1 MCMTQ
6 AGGFM
11 PAKDIGIDLGTRN
24 SLVFS
29 TGKGIVLRE
38 PSVVVYDKDTE
49 KIRAIGEEA
58 RQMASHLTSNMEV
71 IWPIRRGVI
80 VDYNVMEKMLKY
92 FISQAMGRRAF
103 RKPRVS
109 ISVPSGITEIERK
122 AIEEAAYQSGAREV
136 FLVDEPIAAA
146 IGAGVDITK
155 PFGNLIVD
163 IGAGTTDVAVIS
175 VGGVVVSASVKVAGD
190 NFDHAIMNY
199 VCEKHS
205 LFIGEDAAENI
216 KIKIGT
222 ASEEADLRT
231 MEVKGRN
238 IITGLPKV
246 ATLTSEEIRTAL
258 RETTG
263 QISMIEHLLTQYDTE
278 NDAQKREKLLAGAAV
293 LGAYI
298 KRYGNLLLVSHREET
313 ADIRDLSRCFEDSF
327 VNLELLDV
335 KCLCALPAD
344 VILATKDMLRIYRTF
359 ETVLEDC
366 LFDLHSVWVNA
377 RERKGQFLVSIDFV
391 CDTDLSGHKAD
402 ADLYSCEDGT
412 CRFTFQ
418 LQKGGEGA

>member
-1 MCMTQ
+1 
-6 AGGFM
+6 M

-29 TGKGIVLRE
+29 TGRGIVLRE
-38 PSVVVYDKDTE
+38 PSVVIYDKDTE

-71 IWPIRRGVI
+71 IWPIRGGVI

-122 AIEEAAYQSGAREV
+122 AMEEAAYQSGAREV
-136 FLVDEPIAAA
+136 FLVEEPIAAA
-146 IGAGVDITK
+146 
-155 PFGNLIVD
+155 

-190 NFDHAIMNY
+190 NFNHAIMNY
-199 VCEKHS
+199 VREKHS

-263 QISMIEHLLTQYDTE
+263 QIVEAVHGVL
-278 NDAQKREKLLAGAAV
+278 EKTPPELA
-293 LGAYI
+293 
-298 KRYGNLLLVSHREET
+298 
-313 ADIRDLSRCFEDSF
+313 ADIMDRGIVLTGGGAMLHGMDTLIEQKTGVSTLTVQDAMLVVAAGTGKYAEIMSR
-327 VNLELLDV
+327 V
-335 KCLCALPAD
+335 
-344 VILATKDMLRIYRTF
+344 
-359 ETVLEDC
+359 
-366 LFDLHSVWVNA
+366 
-377 RERKGQFLVSIDFV
+377 
-391 CDTDLSGHKAD
+391 
-402 ADLYSCEDGT
+402 
-412 CRFTFQ
+412 
-418 LQKGGEGA
+418 